1 MVRRIVNRTLL
12 KEPVLDVEV
21 ANLRERG
28 MLGIAIAKQNNAT
41 NQKTT
46 KTFVFLY
53 YIEAK
58 QDGSDAKNGDPPLGN
73 RLYRYELMDGNL
85 KNGKLLLDIPAERSA
100 LHNGGKILIGPDSNV
115 YLVVGDLAHR
125 TRLQNYEKKFNPQ
138 RNKRSISP
146 YTGWQTC

>member
-21 ANLRERG
+21 ANLRERE

-58 QDGSDAKNGDPPLGN
+58 KDGSDAKK
-73 RLYRYELMDGNL
+73 R
-85 KNGKLLLDIPAERSA
+85 RSSA
-100 LHNGGKILIGPDSNV
+100 WK
-115 YLVVGDLAHR
+115 
-125 TRLQNYEKKFNPQ
+125 
-138 RNKRSISP
+138 
-146 YTGWQTC
+146 